1 MILPDINLLVF
12 ALDRHSPH
20 HAPSAAW
27 WNTCLAAATP
37 VCIPWLVILGV
48 VRILGNPKIYQR
60 PTPPDVLL
68 GQIGKWLALPHI
80 HLVDPATGHLETLRG
95 LLKIT
100 GVAGSLSSDAHLAA
114 IAIER
119 NITLY
124 SNDSDFGRF
133 PGLSW
138 INPLQP

>member
-1 MILPDINLLVF
+1 MILPDVNLLVF

-20 HAPSAAW
+20 HASSAAW
-27 WNTCLAAATP
+27 WNTCLAASTP

-60 PTPPDVLL
+60 PTPPESVLD
-68 GQIGKWLALPHI
+68 QIEKWLALPHI
-80 HLVDPATGHLETLRG
+80 HLVDPAPAHLATLRK
-95 LLKIT
+95 LLKLT

-114 IAIER
+114 IAIDKG
-119 NITLY
+119 ITVY
-124 SNDSDFGRF
+124 SNDTDFSRF

-138 INPLQP
+138 TNPLAT

>member
-20 HAPSAAW
+20 HASSAAW
-27 WNTCLAAATP
+27 WNNCLAASTP

-48 VRILGNPKIYQR
+48 VRILGNPRIYQR

-68 GQIGKWLALPHI
+68 GQIEKWLALPHI
-80 HLVDPATGHLETLRG
+80 HLVDPATGHLSTLRR
-95 LLKIT
+95 LLKVT
-100 GVAGSLSSDAHLAA
+100 GAAGSLSSDAHLAA
-114 IAIER
+114 IAIDR

>member
-12 ALDRHSPH
+12 ALDRQSPH

-27 WNTCLAAATP
+27 WNTCLAASTP

-48 VRILGNPKIYQR
+48 VRILGNSRIYQR

-68 GQIGKWLALPHI
+68 GQIEKWLALPHI
-80 HLVDPATGHLETLRG
+80 HSVDPATSHLNTLRR
-95 LLKIT
+95 LLKVT

-114 IAIER
+114 IAIDR

>member
-12 ALDRHSPH
+12 ALDRQSPH

-27 WNTCLAAATP
+27 WNTCLAASKP

-48 VRILGNPKIYQR
+48 VRILGNSKIYQR

-68 GQIGKWLALPHI
+68 GQIEKWLALPHI
-80 HLVDPATGHLETLRG
+80 HLVDLATGHLNTLRR
-95 LLKIT
+95 LLKVT

-114 IAIER
+114 IAIDR
-119 NITLY
+119 NLTLY